1 VLSVHSL
8 VTFLQDNSSWALAI
22 ACIVLFSECA
32 FFLACFF
39 PGDTLL
45 FAVGMVISPATGH
58 QITTP
63 LWLAITCMAT
73 SAFLGNA
80 VGYWMGAK
88 VGPRLFQREESRFF
102 KKHYVADA
110 HDFMLKH
117 GAKAIVLA
125 RFLAIVRSFITAV
138 AGIASMPMRVF
149 LTWSA
154 VGAILWTASLTYA
167 GYALAD
173 VPFVAKNVEYIVVG
187 IIVVSAVPL
196 VLAAWRGARNGRT
209 QA

>member
-1 VLSVHSL
+1 
-8 VTFLQDNSSWALAI
+8 
-22 ACIVLFSECA
+22 
-32 FFLACFF
+32 
-39 PGDTLL
+39 
-45 FAVGMVISPATGH
+45 MVISPATGH

-187 IIVVSAVPL
+187 IIVVSAVPRIAQSRRAESGIQL
-196 VLAAWRGARNGRT
+196 PWKPTGTRRGRCTRATSLRSWALSTTSSPVPLGRSFR
-209 QA
+209 